1 MVGLVVVIV
10 VIVVIV
16 DVVDSLIGKIYAS
29 ILFILTNNII

>member
-10 VIVVIV
+10 VIVVI
-16 DVVDSLIGKIYAS
+16 VVDSLIGKIYAS